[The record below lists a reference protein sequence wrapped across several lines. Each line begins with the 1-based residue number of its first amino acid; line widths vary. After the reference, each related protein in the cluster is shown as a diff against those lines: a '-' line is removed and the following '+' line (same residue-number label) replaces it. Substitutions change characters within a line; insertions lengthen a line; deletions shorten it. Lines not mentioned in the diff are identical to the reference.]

1 MKNIFFN
8 SSSYLVG
15 MMESVLKTNI
25 HLHGEENLLKDSPTL
40 FVSNHFTRFET
51 FVMPYII
58 DTYAHMSVRSLADHS
73 IFVGSFSKYLDR
85 VGTVS
90 TQNTQRNEIILGDL
104 MTGRDNWIIYPEGMM
119 VKNKKVSKDKG
130 FILHTDKQDF
140 TVRTGSATLAIMSEL
155 LKQEYRQAQRE
166 GDIIKIRAMREK
178 YRISSEESMAYKN
191 SIVVPVN
198 ITYTPIRP
206 GINPLMSLGKSFL
219 EPIDARLNEE
229 LEIEGNILLDSEIHI
244 RFDKPIDIAE
254 YLYHIHKKMQD
265 LNQPLSEVL
274 ISSYTRQDLTTRF
287 MDAIYKNTLINF
299 DHIFALVLEY
309 YSKEFVR
316 SDELKSAIFLAA
328 KAVGSLKTYHLHHSI
343 TEALYK
349 LLTDE
354 KDPWFESVLALAL
367 EQKVLVHV
375 EEALYRIDREV
386 FEDEHDFHTIRIKN
400 TLRVILNE
408 VSLFS
413 SITQSVKDTLQKS
426 AHDIKNEVFYA
437 ICKSDEK
444 RYTKDYNNFYSAVLS
459 KPKEI
464 GAPFVLYDPAF
475 TTGLVLSHGYKSSPS
490 EIKELSHYLH
500 ERGINVYG
508 IRLQGHGTLSE
519 DMRDS
524 TWEEW
529 YDSFNRGFAAM
540 RQVSEKLFVAGFS
553 TGGLLAILATVRKL
567 NKVEGLIVINAAL
580 ELQDI
585 RVNYVVPTLNRL
597 NDFLSLFNADLE
609 YVQSEPEFPEFNYT
623 RNYIKSLNQLNELM
637 KVCRSSLPLVTA
649 PTLIVQADNDPVVKP
664 ESAQKIMEKI
674 SSKRKDLKM
683 LPFSRHVIVLG
694 EGKNEVFER
703 VYAFIQSIAKADKSG

>member
-15 MMESVLKTNI
+15 MMESVLETNI

-58 DTYAHMSVRSLADHS
+58 DTYAQMNVRSLADHS
-73 IFVGSFSKYLDR
+73 IFVGYFSKYLDR

-90 TQNTQRNEIILGDL
+90 TQNPERNEIILGDL
-104 MTGRDNWIIYPEGMM
+104 MTGRDNWIIYPEGVM
-119 VKNKKVSKDKG
+119 VKNKKVNKDKE
-130 FILHTDKQDF
+130 FMIHADHKSF
-140 TVRTGSATLAIMSEL
+140 SVRTGSAVLAMMSEL
-155 LKQEYRQAQRE
+155 LKQEFKEAQRA
-166 GDIIKIRAMREK
+166 GNILKVRAMREK
-178 YRISSEESMAYKN
+178 YHISPAESMAYKN
-191 SIVVPVN
+191 SVVVPVN
-198 ITYTPIRP
+198 ITYTPLRP
-206 GINPLMSLGKSFL
+206 GLNPLMSLGERLVESM
-219 EPIDARLNEE
+219 DARLKEE
-229 LEIEGNILLDSEIHI
+229 LEIEGNILLNSEIHI

-254 YLYHIHKKMQD
+254 YLYHVQKKMEY
-265 LNQPLSEVL
+265 LSKPLGEL
-274 ISSYTRQDLTTRF
+274 AISSFTRHDLTTRF
-287 MDAIYKNTLINF
+287 MDAIYKNIMINF

-309 YSKEFVR
+309 YGKEFIR
-316 SDELKSAIFLAA
+316 SSELKRAIYLAA
-328 KAVGSLKTYHLHHSI
+328 REVDALKTYHLHHSI
-343 TEALYK
+343 TDALYK

-367 EQKVLVHV
+367 EQKVLTHV
-375 EEALYRIDREV
+375 EEELYRINKEV
-386 FEDEHDFHTIRIKN
+386 YNEEHDFHTIRIKN

-413 SITQSVKDTLQKS
+413 NVILSVKDTLGKT
-426 AHDIKNEVFYA
+426 AREIKEEVFHA
-437 ICKSDEK
+437 ICKNDQK
-444 RYTKDYNNFYSAVLS
+444 RYTKAYNAFYSVILS

-464 GAPFVLYDPAF
+464 GAPFVLYNPDF
-475 TTGLVLSHGYKSSPS
+475 STGIVISHGYKSSPS
-490 EIKELSHYLH
+490 EIKELSYYLH

-508 IRLQGHGTLSE
+508 VRLEGHGTLSE
-519 DMRDS
+519 DMRES

-585 RVNYVVPTLNRL
+585 RVNYVVPTLNRM

-609 YVQSEPEFPEFNYT
+609 YVESEPEFPEFNYS
-623 RNYIKSLNQLNELM
+623 RNYIKSLNQLYELM
-637 KVCRSSLPLVTA
+637 QECSSSLPLVTA
-649 PTLIVQADNDPVVKP
+649 PTLVVQADKDPVVKP

-674 SSKRKDLKM
+674 NSKHKELKM

-694 EGKNEVFER
+694 EEKTQVFER
-703 VYAFIQSIAKADKSG
+703 VYDFMQGVAKTTLR